1 VLGGALIT
9 LSSSC
14 YPSVVPFSIFY
25 FVVVVITVILLVS
38 RLSSSVLLLL
48 LLLLLVISCS
58 TSRGSSQPGG
68 KTPRARHEKLTW
80 RKVDAAPRRRRLPRG
95 GVHVA

>member
-1 VLGGALIT
+1 MLGGALIER
-9 LSSSC
+9 LSSC
-14 YPSVVPFSIFY
+14 YPSVVPVSIFY

-38 RLSSSVLLLL
+38 RLCSSVL

-68 KTPRARHEKLTW
+68 KTPRARHENLAW

>member
-14 YPSVVPFSIFY
+14 YPSVVPVSIFY
-25 FVVVVITVILLVS
+25 FVVVIITVILLVS
-38 RLSSSVLLLL
+38 RLSSSVLL

-68 KTPRARHEKLTW
+68 KTPRARHEKLAW

>member
-1 VLGGALIT
+1 MLGGALIT

-25 FVVVVITVILLVS
+25 FVVVVIITVIFLVS
-38 RLSSSVLLLL
+38 RLSSSVLLL

>member
-1 VLGGALIT
+1 MLGGALIT

-25 FVVVVITVILLVS
+25 FVVVIITVILLVS
-38 RLSSSVLLLL
+38 RLSSSVLL

-68 KTPRARHEKLTW
+68 KTPRARHEKLAW

>member
-1 VLGGALIT
+1 MFGGALIER
-9 LSSSC
+9 LSSC

-25 FVVVVITVILLVS
+25 FVVVIIIVILLVS
-38 RLSSSVLLLL
+38 RLSSSVLL

>member
-1 VLGGALIT
+1 MFGGALIER
-9 LSSSC
+9 LSSC

-25 FVVVVITVILLVS
+25 FFVVVVIVILLVS
-38 RLSSSVLLLL
+38 RLCSSVLLLL
-48 LLLLLVISCS
+48 LVVISCS

-68 KTPRARHEKLTW
+68 KTPRARHEKLAW

>member
-1 VLGGALIT
+1 MFGGALIER
-9 LSSSC
+9 LSSC

-25 FVVVVITVILLVS
+25 FVDVIVIVILLVS
-38 RLSSSVLLLL
+38 RLSSSV

>member
-1 VLGGALIT
+1 MLGGALIT

-14 YPSVVPFSIFY
+14 YPSVVPVSIFY
-25 FVVVVITVILLVS
+25 FVVVIITVILLVS
-38 RLSSSVLLLL
+38 RLCSSVLLL

-68 KTPRARHEKLTW
+68 KTPRARHEKLAW

>member
-1 VLGGALIT
+1 MLGGALIT

-25 FVVVVITVILLVS
+25 FVVVIITVIFLVS
-38 RLSSSVLLLL
+38 RLSSSVLLL

>member
-1 VLGGALIT
+1 MLGGALIT

-25 FVVVVITVILLVS
+25 FVVVIITVILLVS
-38 RLSSSVLLLL
+38 RLCSSVLLL

>member
-1 VLGGALIT
+1 MFGGALIER
-9 LSSSC
+9 LSSC

-25 FVVVVITVILLVS
+25 FVVVVVIVILLVS
-38 RLSSSVLLLL
+38 RLCSSVL

-68 KTPRARHEKLTW
+68 KTPRARHEKLAW

>member
-1 VLGGALIT
+1 MFGGALIER
-9 LSSSC
+9 LSSC

-25 FVVVVITVILLVS
+25 FFVVVVIVILLVS
-38 RLSSSVLLLL
+38 RLCSSVL

-58 TSRGSSQPGG
+58 TSRGSSQHGG
-68 KTPRARHEKLTW
+68 KTPRARHEKLAW